1 MLNKQDKPSNF
12 TKDDEAFLK
21 DLVGQISDFLDLILR
36 KEELAQRNVVL
47 EAQIQE
53 LSSFDY
59 LIKDRTAINTLFRY
73 NRKVHYWRG
82 LVGLVLLALMAVT
95 SLLMIRFDS
104 LRQVMVGLHT
114 VFGLGFRYYYY
125 TDITI
130 GPLFFRSVDVCLPP
144 LTSWL
149 KVQKAS
155 TLLWEM
161 S

>member
-1 MLNKQDKPSNF
+1 MLNKQDKSSNF

-21 DLVGQISDFLDLILR
+21 DLVGQIEDFLDLILR

-59 LIKDRTAINTLFRY
+59 LIRDRRAINTLFRY
-73 NRKVHYWRG
+73 NRKVHCWGG

-114 VFGLGFRYYYY
+114 VFGLGL
-125 TDITI
+125 DITI
-130 GPLFFRSVDVCLPP
+130 ILISHWPSIFQVC
-144 LTSWL
+144 
-149 KVQKAS
+149 
-155 TLLWEM
+155 
-161 S
+161 

>member
-1 MLNKQDKPSNF
+1 MLNKQDKSSNF

-21 DLVGQISDFLDLILR
+21 DLVGQIEDFLDLILR

-73 NRKVHYWRG
+73 NRKVHCWGG

-130 GPLFFRSVDVCLPP
+130 GPLFFRSVDVCLPF
-144 LTSWL
+144 SD
-149 KVQKAS
+149 
-155 TLLWEM
+155 
-161 S
+161 